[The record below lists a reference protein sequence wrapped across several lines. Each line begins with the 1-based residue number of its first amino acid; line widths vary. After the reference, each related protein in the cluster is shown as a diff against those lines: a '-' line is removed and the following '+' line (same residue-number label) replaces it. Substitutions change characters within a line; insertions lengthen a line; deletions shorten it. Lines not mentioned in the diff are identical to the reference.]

1 MRTKFENTF
10 NNQSTQYA
18 GLKQRL
24 AAFMYDYIFIAA
36 YILLLVIV
44 GLLVIQVFGSL
55 ENLSPVF
62 VPAFAKD
69 ALAFLALIF
78 PVMLYFAY
86 RESRPYSK
94 SWGKF
99 KAGIQVVNAS
109 GNQLTF
115 WQALLRSFLKF
126 LPWQIAH
133 SCIFQIRAAEPGS
146 TAYQLTLVGF
156 GLVYAL
162 IGIYLFSAMIS
173 KQNRT
178 PYDWVSGS
186 YVIVTKEN

>member
-1 MRTKFENTF
+1 MRTKFKNTF
-10 NNQSTQYA
+10 YTQSMQFA

-24 AAFMYDYIFIAA
+24 IAFMYDYIFIAA
-36 YILLLVIV
+36 YILLLLGIGVVVI
-44 GLLVIQVFGSL
+44 LKFGSL
-55 ENLSPVF
+55 KKISQVF
-62 VPAFAKD
+62 TPAFAKD
-69 ALAFLALIF
+69 AMAFLVLIF

-86 RESRPYSK
+86 RESRPYLK

-109 GNQLTF
+109 GNPLTF

-133 SCIFQIRAAEPGS
+133 TCIFQIRAVEPGS

-162 IGIYLFSAMIS
+162 IGIYLLSAVIS

-186 YVIVTKEN
+186 YVIVMNEN